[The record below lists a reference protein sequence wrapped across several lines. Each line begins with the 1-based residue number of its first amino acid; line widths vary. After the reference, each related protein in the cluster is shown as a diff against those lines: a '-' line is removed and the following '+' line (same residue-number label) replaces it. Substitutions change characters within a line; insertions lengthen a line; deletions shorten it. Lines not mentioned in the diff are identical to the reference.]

1 MDRGAWQATVHGIA
15 RVGLD
20 LAISFFSFFTL
31 ILTHLISLQS
41 KGLSESS
48 VPEFDESIN
57 WNVMLGSASR
67 GHCCKE

>member
-1 MDRGAWQATVHGIA
+1 MDRGAWQATVYGIA

-31 ILTHLISLQS
+31 ILTRLISLQS

-48 VPEFDESIN
+48 VP
-57 WNVMLGSASR
+57 V
-67 GHCCKE
+67 